1 MNFRLLARLLGIL
14 SVLVGFFM
22 LLSLVWALP
31 NFGQQTDA
39 RITNRQFEWN
49 GFQGLLASCVIC
61 WLLGGLLWYFGR
73 HARGK
78 IYRKEAMAVV
88 GLSWVIATLLGAFPY
103 ILSGT
108 SRGPSIRII
117 EKPREAVLVVAPR
130 AEFWKSWELLDQLK
144 PDERKVLKTIVQ
156 GGGIGVAKAALIR
169 SSGVSNAEAV
179 FDQLRAFPALAPWL
193 LAPGEETNAPADRS
207 SHYRMRWMK
216 MGLIDSMF
224 EAQSGFST
232 TGATVLCE
240 LEDPQLVPRCILFWR
255 ASTHFLGGLGIIVLF
270 VVLLGQ
276 GSAGKALMRAEMP
289 GPTQENIVS
298 RMQHT
303 AWLFATIYVAL
314 NLILIVILKVLG
326 MSVFDSI
333 CHSFATM
340 ATGGFSTYNAS
351 LGHFAR
357 NLPNVH
363 GQAIEYV
370 VIVFM
375 ILAGTNFTLLF
386 LVSIGQ
392 PGKLLADPE
401 WRTYIW
407 IMAVVTALVLMFGYL
422 GGDADFDNFEKAF
435 RNSAFQVVSVM
446 TTTGFGT
453 CNFDSWSQFSRSLL
467 LFVMFIGACA
477 GSTAG
482 GLKVIRCLLVAKILG
497 IEMEQSFRPKVVGV
511 LRLGGKPVD
520 EKSLRHSI
528 LVYFSLIAILV
539 ALSLLFVMMTEPQT
553 TWGMDDREKLL
564 DSSSAVISTI
574 NNIGPGLGIVG
585 ATQNYSNFSFLNK
598 TLFIWLMML
607 GRLEVFPILVL
618 FVPGFWRDH

>member
-14 SVLVGFFM
+14 SVLIGFFM
-22 LLSLVWALP
+22 LLSLFWAYP
-31 NFGQQTDA
+31 NIGRHTDI
-39 RITNRQFEWN
+39 RISNPQFEWS

-61 WLLGGLLWYFGR
+61 WALGGLLWYYGR
-73 HARGK
+73 DANGK

-88 GLSWVIATLLGAFPY
+88 GLSWVVATLLGAFPY

-108 SRGPSIRII
+108 CRGPSIRII
-117 EKPREAVLVVAPR
+117 EQPRPAVLVVAYRP
-130 AEFWKSWELLDQLK
+130 EFWRSWELLDRLE
-144 PDERKVLKTIVQ
+144 PDEFKVLKTIVNARAT
-156 GGGIGVAKAALIR
+156 GVAKTALIR
-169 SSGVSNAEAV
+169 ISGVDKAEAV
-179 FDQLRAFPALAPWL
+179 FGKLRSHRELAPWL
-193 LAPGEETNAPADRS
+193 IAPGEEIDAPADRS
-207 SHYRMRWMK
+207 SHFRMRWMR

-276 GSAGKALMRAEMP
+276 GSAGKALMLAEMP

-303 AWLFATIYVAL
+303 AWLFAAIYVAL

-326 MSVFDSI
+326 MSMFDSI

-357 NLPNVH
+357 NLPDVQ

-370 VIVFM
+370 VIIFM

-401 WRTYIW
+401 WRTYIG
-407 IMAVVTALVLMFGYL
+407 IMAAVTGLVVVFGFL
-422 GGDADFDNFEKAF
+422 SGGSDFDTLEKAF

-453 CNFDSWSQFSRSLL
+453 CDFDSWSEFSRSLL
-467 LFVMFIGACA
+467 LFIMFIGGCA

-482 GLKVIRCLLVAKILG
+482 GLKVIRCLLVVKILG
-497 IEMEQSFRPKVVGV
+497 IEIEQSFRPKVVGV

-528 LVYFSLIAILV
+528 LVYFTLVAILV
-539 ALSLLFVMMTEPQT
+539 AISLLFVMMTEPKT
-553 TWGMDDREKLL
+553 TWGIDDSDKLL
-564 DSSSAVISTI
+564 DSSSAVISTL

-618 FVPGFWRDH
+618 FMPGFWRDH

>member
-1 MNFRLLARLLGIL
+1 MNVRLLARLLGIL
-14 SVLVGFFM
+14 SVLIGFFM
-22 LLSLVWALP
+22 LLSLVWAFP
-31 NFGQQTDA
+31 NLGRHTDI
-39 RITNRQFEWN
+39 RILNSQFEWD
-49 GFQGLLASCVIC
+49 GFRGLLASCAIC
-61 WLLGGLLWYFGR
+61 WVLGGLLWYYGR
-73 HARGK
+73 AAGGK

-117 EKPREAVLVVAPR
+117 EQPRPVVLVVASRP
-130 AEFWKSWELLDQLK
+130 EFWRSWELLDDLK
-144 PDERKVLKTIVQ
+144 PDEFKVLNTIVKA
-156 GGGIGVAKAALIR
+156 GATGVPGKLLIRNSGVA
-169 SSGVSNAEAV
+169 NAEAV
-179 FDQLRAFPALAPWL
+179 FDQLRLHPALDSWL
-193 LAPGEETNAPADRS
+193 ITPGEEANAPADRS
-207 SHYRMRWMK
+207 SHFRMRWMR

-276 GSAGKALMRAEMP
+276 GSAGKALMLAEMP

-303 AWLFATIYVAL
+303 AWLFAVIYVAL
-314 NLILIVILKVLG
+314 NLILIIILKVLG
-326 MSVFDSI
+326 MSMFDSI

-357 NLPNVH
+357 NLPDVQ

-392 PGKLLADPE
+392 PAKLLADPE
-401 WRTYIW
+401 WRTYVW
-407 IMAVVTALVLMFGYL
+407 IMAVITALILIFGYL
-422 GGDADFDNFEKAF
+422 GGGSDFDNLEKAF

-453 CNFDSWSQFSRSLL
+453 SDFDSWNQFSRSLL
-467 LFVMFIGACA
+467 LLIMFIGGCA

-482 GLKVIRCLLVAKILG
+482 GLKVIRHLLFVKILG
-497 IEMEQSFRPKVVGV
+497 IEIEQSFRPKVVGV

-528 LVYFSLIAILV
+528 LVYFSLIAVLV
-539 ALSLLFVMMTEPQT
+539 AISLLFVMMTEPKT
-553 TWGMDDREKLL
+553 TWGIDDSHKLL

-585 ATQNYSNFSFLNK
+585 ATENYSNFSFLNK

-607 GRLEVFPILVL
+607 GRLEIFPILVL
-618 FVPGFWRDH
+618 FVPSFWKDH

>member
-14 SVLVGFFM
+14 SVLIGFFM
-22 LLSLVWALP
+22 LLSLVWAYP
-31 NFGQQTDA
+31 NLGRHTDI
-39 RITNRQFEWN
+39 RITNRQFEWG

-61 WLLGGLLWYFGR
+61 WAVGGLLWYYGR
-73 HARGK
+73 GAAGK

-108 SRGPSIRII
+108 SRGPSIRVIDQ
-117 EKPREAVLVVAPR
+117 PRPAALVVAHRPK
-130 AEFWKSWELLDQLK
+130 FWRSWELVEQLE
-144 PDERKVLKTIVQ
+144 PDEFKVLQTIVNARAT
-156 GGGIGVAKAALIR
+156 GVARTALIR
-169 SSGVSNAEAV
+169 RSGIANAKVV
-179 FDQLRAFPALAPWL
+179 FEQLKSRTDLAPWL
-193 LAPGEETNAPADRS
+193 LSPGEETDAPADRS
-207 SHYRMRWMK
+207 SHFRMRWMR

-240 LEDPQLVPRCILFWR
+240 LEDPHLVPRCILFWR

-289 GPTQENIVS
+289 GPTQDNIVS

-303 AWLFATIYVAL
+303 AWLFAAIYVAL
-314 NLILIVILKVLG
+314 NLILIIILKVLG
-326 MSVFDSI
+326 MSMFDSI

-351 LGHFAR
+351 LGHFAS
-357 NLPNVH
+357 NLPDVH

-370 VIVFM
+370 VILFM

-386 LVSIGQ
+386 LVSVGL

-401 WRTYIW
+401 WRTYIG
-407 IMAVVTALVLMFGYL
+407 IIVVVTALVLGFGFF
-422 GGDADFDNFEKAF
+422 GGDSDFDTFEKAF
-435 RNSAFQVVSVM
+435 RNSAFQVVSVI

-453 CNFDSWSQFSRSLL
+453 SDFNSWSQFSRSLL
-467 LFVMFIGACA
+467 LCLMFIGGCA
-477 GSTAG
+477 GSTGG
-482 GLKVIRCLLVAKILG
+482 GLKVIRHLLFVKILG
-497 IEMEQSFRPKVVGV
+497 IEIEQSFRPKVVGV

-539 ALSLLFVMMTEPQT
+539 VFGLLFVMMTEPKT
-553 TWGMDDREKLL
+553 TWGIDDSDKLL
-564 DSSSAVISTI
+564 DSSSAVISTL

-585 ATQNYSNFSFLNK
+585 ATENYSNFSFLNK

-607 GRLEVFPILVL
+607 GRLEIFPILVL
-618 FVPGFWRDH
+618 FMPGFWRDH